1 MNHEP
6 SVIHIACTSLLF
18 PLQSP
23 EDFCFF
29 VLAKETAPPS
39 SISIVRVEQNLY
51 KNNYISSTINIFRCI
66 NSGKCKDTTWSL
78 QSPGSQASNS
88 CQEIN
93 FLAAVIHIGYLSLQI
108 PLYNLKMFF
117 VPLNKFGVQ
126 FCPYASLG
134 ANTIGREKSSC
145 LVLFRLEGCRGRVA
159 FM

>member
-29 VLAKETAPPS
+29 ALAKETAPPS

-117 VPLNKFGVQ
+117 VPLKKLGIQ
-126 FCPYASLG
+126 FCPYARLD

-145 LVLFRLEGCRGRVA
+145 LVLFRPEGCRGRVA

>member
-23 EDFCFF
+23 EDFCSFA
-29 VLAKETAPPS
+29 LAKETAPPS

-117 VPLNKFGVQ
+117 VPLNKFGIQ

-145 LVLFRLEGCRGRVA
+145 LVLFRLDG
-159 FM
+159 